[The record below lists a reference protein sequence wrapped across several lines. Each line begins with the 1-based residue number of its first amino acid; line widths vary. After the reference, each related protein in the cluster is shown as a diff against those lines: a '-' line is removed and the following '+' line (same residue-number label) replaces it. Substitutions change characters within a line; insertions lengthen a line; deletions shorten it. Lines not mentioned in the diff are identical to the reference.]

1 MAKVCD
7 FGKEIKKR
15 LVDINQTQGWLI
27 AEVAQDTGKYFDS
40 GYLQRILRGDV
51 ATPSIVSSI
60 CRILDIPQPTE
71 RKSAHKAVGKDEGA

>member
-1 MAKVCD
+1 MTKLCS

-15 LVDINQTQGWLI
+15 LVDIDKNQEWLI
-27 AEVAQDTGKYFDS
+27 AQVKADTGLYFDS
-40 GYLQRILRGDV
+40 SYLYKVLTGTI

-71 RKSAHKAVGKDEGA
+71 